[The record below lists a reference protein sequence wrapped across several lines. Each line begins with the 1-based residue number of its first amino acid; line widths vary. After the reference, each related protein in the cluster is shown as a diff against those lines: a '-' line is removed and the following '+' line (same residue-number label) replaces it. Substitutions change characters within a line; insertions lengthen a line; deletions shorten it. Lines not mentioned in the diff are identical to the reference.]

1 MKDDALATGALF
13 LGAGVA
19 GYALGKLVLARW
31 TSSAEAATTRPAP
44 ATPRR
49 EPAPPTE
56 DVGPVTSP
64 SEVEAPAIARESS
77 EAPSDH
83 RPSRR
88 FDRIFDMYRESI
100 PIEYLRALSQRES
113 GMNPEEAKGPAWG
126 LMQIVEVVR
135 KDYNERSGTK
145 YTRQDLLDPAINVAI
160 CCWVLR
166 FIITAYQ
173 KHHADIPNM
182 RADWGNPRFVELLTF
197 GWNAGFSSSGGVIK
211 VVRYLAK
218 RGHTDVTMDLVHK
231 HARAAGASRHLSNV
245 KKVRWCRSVVRLYE
259 QERAAPVTHPV

>member
-1 MKDDALATGALF
+1 
-13 LGAGVA
+13 VA
-19 GYALGKLVLARW
+19 
-31 TSSAEAATTRPAP
+31 TRPTRP
-44 ATPRR
+44 R
-49 EPAPPTE
+49 EPVTPAEP

-64 SEVEAPAIARESS
+64 SEVETPAISGESS

-135 KDYNERSGTK
+135 SDYNERNGTK
-145 YTRQDLLDPAINVAI
+145 YTRKDLLDPAVNVAI
-160 CCWVLR
+160 CCWLLR
-166 FIITAYQ
+166 FIIAAYQ

-211 VVRYLAK
+211 VVRYLK
-218 RGHTDVTMDLVHK
+218 THGHADVTMDLVHK
-231 HARAAGASRHLSNV
+231 QARAAGASRHLSNA

-259 QERAAPVTHPV
+259 QETAAPITHPV